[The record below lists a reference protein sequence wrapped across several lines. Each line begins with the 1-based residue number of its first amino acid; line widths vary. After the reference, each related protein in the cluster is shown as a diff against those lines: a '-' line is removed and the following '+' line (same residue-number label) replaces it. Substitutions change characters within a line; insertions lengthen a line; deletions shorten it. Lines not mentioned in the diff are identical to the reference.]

1 MTENDGSLFQAFLNQ
16 HDGDSWSRVVSSLLP
31 SIHEVDR
38 AATEIWFAF
47 FPVDLSRALSQ
58 AADPHKL
65 ATELQILGKYDLTDQ
80 IDSSHWFLF
89 GHRFWPQVKRA
100 VQAHAS
106 APGAPASLDLDNHI
120 RELATHVAASARVD
134 ASHVLGISAVGFMT
148 LQQVG
153 LAAFVEAPGEVSIPK
168 KHLAFT
174 PEQILRKRSRGNSQG
189 IFGFLKGDEKTYPVT
204 FNECDPDATFK
215 LISGQELTTA
225 AASDARHFTSRD
237 PRLLGSEG
245 PIPVQCRA
253 AACGTC
259 WVGIL
264 AGADKLSDVERF
276 EGTRVKDF
284 GYIHTDEPRPLIR
297 LACRAQAYGAVSIV
311 IPPWNGVFGK
321 FLRDRK
327 AASPT
332 A

>member
-1 MTENDGSLFQAFLNQ
+1 
-16 HDGDSWSRVVSSLLP
+16 
-31 SIHEVDR
+31 VDR
-38 AATEIWFAF
+38 AATQIWFAF
-47 FPVDLSRALSQ
+47 FPVDLSRALSE
-58 AADPHKL
+58 AEDPHKL
-65 ATELQILGKYDLTDQ
+65 ATELQILGKYDLKDQ

-106 APGAPASLDLDNHI
+106 APGAPASLEVGAQI
-120 RELATHVAASARVD
+120 RELATLVAGAAGVD
-134 ASHVLGISAVGFMT
+134 ASLLVGISAVGLMT

-168 KHLAFT
+168 KHLART
-174 PEQILRKRSRGNSQG
+174 PEQILRNRARGNSQG
-189 IFGFLKGDEKTYPVT
+189 VFGFLRGDEKTYRVI
-204 FNECDPDATFK
+204 FNECDPDASFK
-215 LISGQELTTA
+215 LINGQELTTA
-225 AASDARHFTSRD
+225 AARDTRHSTFRD
-237 PRLLGSEG
+237 PKLLGSEG

-276 EGTRVKDF
+276 EGTRIKDF
-284 GYIHTDEPRPLIR
+284 GYINTDEPRPLIR
-297 LACRAQAYGAVSIV
+297 LACRAQAHGAVSIV

-321 FLRDRK
+321 FLRDRT
-327 AASPT
+327 ASHPSNINQT
-332 A
+332 PA